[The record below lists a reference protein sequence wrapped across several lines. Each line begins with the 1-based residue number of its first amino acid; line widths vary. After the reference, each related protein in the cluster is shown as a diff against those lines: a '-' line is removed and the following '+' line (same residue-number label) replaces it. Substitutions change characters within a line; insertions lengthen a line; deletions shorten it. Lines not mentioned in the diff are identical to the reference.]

1 MKYELSEN
9 IKKLRIQKHLTQTE
23 LGKRIGVTT
32 STVASYESQDR
43 LPSIAVLIRLA
54 AEFNVS
60 IEYLLGVNKNVT
72 IDVSEL
78 SNKQISALNV
88 IVEQF
93 REDNKKGSN
102 YSTW

>member
-23 LGKRIGVTT
+23 LGKKIGVTT

-43 LPSIAVLIRLA
+43 LPSIPVLIKLS

-60 IEYLLGVNKNVT
+60 IEYLRGVNKNKT
-72 IDVSEL
+72 IDVSNL
-78 SNKQISALNV
+78 STEQISVVTSV
-88 IVEQF
+88 IEQF
-93 REDNKKGSN
+93 EKDNNK
-102 YSTW
+102 

>member
-102 YSTW
+102 YST

>member
-9 IKKLRIQKHLTQTE
+9 IKKLRVQKHLTQTE

-43 LPSIAVLIRLA
+43 LPSIMVLIKLS

-60 IEYLLGVNKNVT
+60 IEYLLGINKNKT
-72 IDVSEL
+72 IDVSML
-78 SNKQISALNV
+78 SDNQIATINTV
-88 IVEQF
+88 IEQF
-93 REDNKKGSN
+93 KEDNKIKNSF
-102 YSTW
+102 